1 MIPGKIEKMII
12 TVQNTVCY
20 GTRDV
25 VIHFSEPT
33 DPLEASIILTKEL
46 KTWQKDT
53 LLNITKIELK

>member
-25 VIHFSEPT
+25 VIHFSVPV
-33 DPLEASIILTKEL
+33 DPIEASILLTKEL